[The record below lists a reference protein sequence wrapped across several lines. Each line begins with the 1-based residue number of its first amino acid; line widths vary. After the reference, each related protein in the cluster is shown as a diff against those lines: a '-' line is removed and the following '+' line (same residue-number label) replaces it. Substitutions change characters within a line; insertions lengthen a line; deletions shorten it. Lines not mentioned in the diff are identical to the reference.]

1 MDDFLKENYAERIRQ
16 HGDVIEEA
24 IVELDKAE
32 ANTYHLRA
40 KLMLKAEKEG
50 VRSIS
55 GQEVRADASDELREA
70 REYVGIIKGRLRGE
84 VTRLGATNTEVEVEK
99 TRHVTNRQ
107 EMRAYG
113 HGT

>member
-1 MDDFLKENYAERIRQ
+1 MDDFLKENYAERIRE
-16 HGDVIEEA
+16 HARIIEEA
-24 IVELDKAE
+24 EVELFKAE
-32 ANTYHLRA
+32 ANVKHLRA
-40 KLMLKAEKEG
+40 NLMLSAEKKG

-55 GQEVRADASDELREA
+55 GQEVIADATDDLKEA

>member
-32 ANTYHLRA
+32 ANTKQLRA
-40 KLMLKAEKEG
+40 KLMLNVDMLG

-55 GQEVRADASDELREA
+55 
-70 REYVGIIKGRLRGE
+70 
-84 VTRLGATNTEVEVEK
+84 
-99 TRHVTNRQ
+99 
-107 EMRAYG
+107 
-113 HGT
+113 

>member
-1 MDDFLKENYAERIRQ
+1 MDDFLKENYAQRIRE
-16 HGDVIEEA
+16 HARIIEEA
-24 IVELDKAE
+24 EVELFKAE
-32 ANTYHLRA
+32 ANVKYLRA
-40 KLMLKAEKEG
+40 NLMLKAEKQG

-55 GQEVRADASDELREA
+55 GQEVIADATNELKEA
-70 REYVGIIKGRLRGE
+70 REYVGIVKGRLRGE